1 MRLPAKTW
9 ATVARRGP
17 KTMEFDLSVN
27 GFSGDAPDPRRRF
40 SDASGATSQ
49 TAVFKAPPGS
59 GVCVRLAEVI
69 SAKYFT

>member
-1 MRLPAKTW
+1 
-9 ATVARRGP
+9 
-17 KTMEFDLSVN
+17 MEFDLSVN